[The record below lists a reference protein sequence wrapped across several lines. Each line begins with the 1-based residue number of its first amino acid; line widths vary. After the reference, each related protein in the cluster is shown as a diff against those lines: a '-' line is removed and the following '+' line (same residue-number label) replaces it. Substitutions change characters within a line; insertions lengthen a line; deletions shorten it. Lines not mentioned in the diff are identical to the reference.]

1 MPAFKGDCEC
11 ESEYFLS
18 LLPGGVTVMVVTAY
32 MVDYVQVNRTL
43 QNLNLESNQLG
54 PKGAVPLA
62 EALKVRQTAHLHMS
76 LHHFSLFVS

>member
-1 MPAFKGDCEC
+1 MPAFEGDCEC
-11 ESEYFLS
+11 GCE
-18 LLPGGVTVMVVTAY
+18 PVTGGVTVMVVTAY